1 MYQFRFHNLDEIDLV
16 TAFITGFYNCTNH
29 KKFMKNEDMAEIHE
43 NAEHGINELFM
54 NLGKVTTEEAML
66 ERKRECK
73 WRWFK
78 LCSG

>member
-1 MYQFRFHNLDEIDLV
+1 
-16 TAFITGFYNCTNH
+16 
-29 KKFMKNEDMAEIHE
+29 MKNEDMAEIHE